1 MSDYKEGVYDSRIR
15 PLIGEIIEICERH
28 QIAAFM
34 QFDCGLDSTGKG
46 HRMAT
51 TALLDDKFEPDR
63 LLLDAYAVAGPDLKK
78 RKEAV

>member
-28 QIAAFM
+28 QIAAFI
-34 QFDCGLDSTGKG
+34 QFDCGPDPSGKG

-51 TALLDDKFEPDR
+51 TALLDEKYEPDR
-63 LLLDAYAVAGPDLKK
+63 LLLDAYAVAGPNLSK
-78 RKEAV
+78 RKKAK